1 MYLRI
6 NRSSPAFAFDP
17 PALNSRHPLVLL
29 AFSRTKDQ
37 NAPSH
42 PSPLGSISHASNGL
56 NLASMSLLL
65 GSALNPLS
73 FKAPRSSESLNTVTT
88 NATLDFPGGIGASN
102 PLSTVRLV
110 PVGFTVAAE
119 LPCRSSTK
127 PKMFAASTGRRSAL
141 SAVASKRRQ
150 TVLFLF
156 GTYWLGGH
164 GAGSYVIS
172 ESVISPLMRA
182 RGRTMRA
189 RERGDDGGES
199 RVSLHRRG
207 VRRLVA

>member
-1 MYLRI
+1 
-6 NRSSPAFAFDP
+6 
-17 PALNSRHPLVLL
+17 
-29 AFSRTKDQ
+29 
-37 NAPSH
+37 
-42 PSPLGSISHASNGL
+42 
-56 NLASMSLLL
+56 
-65 GSALNPLS
+65 
-73 FKAPRSSESLNTVTT
+73 
-88 NATLDFPGGIGASN
+88 
-102 PLSTVRLV
+102 
-110 PVGFTVAAE
+110 